1 MQWFE
6 VDKQGLARLLERRG
20 KEFVLYELIQNAWD
34 ENTTK
39 VEVSFTATGT
49 TKGRTHEARLVV
61 SDDNPT
67 GFADLT
73 HAFTLFAD
81 SAKKNDADKRG
92 RFNLG
97 EKLVLALC
105 NWAEIESTTGTIQFH
120 SKGRVRS
127 NHKRNSGS
135 VFTGIIPMTR
145 MEFQECEAAVLK
157 LIPPKHIET
166 VFNGSPL
173 IKREPL
179 ATFEASLPTEI
190 ADNEGSLRRTVR
202 KCSVEVY
209 DPLHGEIASIYEM
222 GIPIVETTDRYHIN
236 VMQKV
241 PLNFDRDNVTPAYL
255 AQVRALVLEHMEHSL
270 TSQDANATWARD
282 ALERH
287 GDDLPETT
295 INKLVDLRFGEKRV
309 AYDPSDPEANSL
321 AVAKGYHL
329 VYGSQLSSAEW
340 SAVKRAGA
348 ILPAGQVTPSPKP
361 FSPEGEPLKLLSS
374 DKYTDGVKWVVGLA
388 EKVGKELLGTSIQVR
403 IANDI
408 QWPFNGCFEVGGT
421 QLTINVGRLGY
432 KWFAKDNLREISRFL
447 IHEFGH
453 RYEGNHLNDT
463 YHDALCGLGAKLAVL
478 ALTKPEVFE

>member
-34 ENTTK
+34 ENTSK
-39 VEVSFTATGT
+39 VHIALTQESSRRVRIEVA
-49 TKGRTHEARLVV
+49 
-61 SDDNPT
+61 DDNPN
-67 GFADLT
+67 GFADLS

-81 SAKKNDADKRG
+81 SIKRNDAEKRG

-105 NWAEIESTTGTIQFH
+105 DEARIESTTGTIIFS
-120 SKGRVRS
+120 SKGRSKSS
-127 NHKRNSGS
+127 NKRDSGS
-135 VFTGIIPMTR
+135 VFVGWLR
-145 MEFQECEAAVLK
+145 MAFEELEHCEAAVHK
-157 LIPPKHIET
+157 LIPPSHIET

-190 ADNEGSLRRTVR
+190 ADQEGNLRRTVR

-209 DPLHGEIASIYEM
+209 EPLHGEIASIYEM

-255 AQVRALVLEHMEHSL
+255 AQVRALVLEYMEHSL

-287 GDDLPETT
+287 GDELPETT

-361 FSPEGEPLKLLSS
+361 FSPDGEPLKLLSP
-374 DKYTDGVKWVVGLA
+374 DKYTDGVRWVVGLA
-388 EKVGKELLGTSIQVR
+388 ERVGKELLGTSVHVK
-403 IANDI
+403 IANDMT
-408 QWPFNGCFEVGGT
+408 WPFNGCFTVGGND
-421 QLTINVGRLGY
+421 LTINVGRLGY
-432 KWFAKDNLREISRFL
+432 KWFVKDNLREVCRFL

-453 RYEGNHLNDT
+453 RYEGNHLSDT